1 MCSESQML
9 QGVLME
15 AYRVF
20 PSPGPWFLKACST
33 SEHYQSQ
40 KDPGCLETPSTP
52 SGHDF
57 SILNLP

>member
-9 QGVLME
+9 QGVLMH

-20 PSPGPWFLKACST
+20 PSPGFLRACST
-33 SEHYQSQ
+33 SEHYQFQ

-57 SILNLP
+57 IILNPP